1 VLIDGANS
9 SKAKAKAAVFGAM
22 DLLGDLMATASARM
36 RTQSL

>member
-22 DLLGDLMATASARM
+22 DLLGI
-36 RTQSL
+36 